1 MANVEE
7 AQMFETKE
15 SEAAAEARAKANA
28 EKKEAYKKFLV
39 ECRCFKD
46 FMMGKEKEFAQCKE
60 YIQKYMFNLCQLG
73 GAINVDFIAGVRM
86 AVEMFEELPGKWD
99 KTFAELGQE
108 G

>member
-1 MANVEE
+1 MANAET
-7 AQMFETKE
+7 AQMFE
-15 SEAAAEARAKANA
+15 EAQSKAGAEARAKAQA

-46 FMMGKEKEFAQCKE
+46 FMTGKEKEFAQCKE

-99 KTFAELGQE
+99 NTFAELDKE
-108 G
+108 D